1 MNNQA
6 SNLYTYIILV
16 IVVFLVFVFPKY
28 LKNSSSANSKKDNS
42 ATNKDKNTEKE
53 EVKTGAEG
61 QMAYR
66 FGYTN

>member
-28 LKNSSSANSKKDNS
+28 LKNSSSKKEES
-42 ATNKDKNTEKE
+42 TTNKDKNTEKE